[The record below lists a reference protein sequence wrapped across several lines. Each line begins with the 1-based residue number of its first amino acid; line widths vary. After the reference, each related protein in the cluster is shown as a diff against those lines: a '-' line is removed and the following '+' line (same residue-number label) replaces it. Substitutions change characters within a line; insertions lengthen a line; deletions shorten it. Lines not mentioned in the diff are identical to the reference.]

1 MPNNDLT
8 TFKMKTTASAIRPL
22 TCAQAECSS
31 RAFGW
36 QTILPFPAKVEWI
49 EWLRAGNSGRH
60 FREAIESPGIVTF
73 YFSAGQDCFTKHTE
87 REARF
92 DIGRKEGGRT
102 LMYDSGDHFVD
113 DSGKH
118 FELLK
123 EAMNG

>member
-8 TFKMKTTASAIRPL
+8 TFKMRTTASAIRPL

-73 YFSAGQDCFTKHTE
+73 YFSRDKIALRSTRSE
-87 REARF
+87 RRGLTLVVRKVGAR
-92 DIGRKEGGRT
+92 
-102 LMYDSGDHFVD
+102 
-113 DSGKH
+113 
-118 FELLK
+118 
-123 EAMNG
+123 